1 MPTYEYLCENCGFR
15 FERFQRIT
23 DDPIAHCPRC
33 QGSVHRVFFPV
44 SVMFK
49 GRGFYS
55 TDYGRGTS
63 AASGNGKSGDRAGTD
78 AEGAGTAAES
88 KSSDKPTT

>member
-1 MPTYEYLCENCGFR
+1 
-15 FERFQRIT
+15 
-23 DDPIAHCPRC
+23 
-33 QGSVHRVFFPV
+33 
-44 SVMFK
+44 MFK

-63 AASGNGKSGDRAGTD
+63 AASGNGRSGDRAGTD